1 MAHRIVV
8 AEDSATQLEALR
20 TLLEAAGFDVAAH
33 AVAEEALAWTREHGA
48 DLVISDIVMP
58 GMSGYELC
66 RAIKTQVREPPP
78 VVLLTTLADARD
90 IVRGLEAGAD
100 NYITKPYDPDHL
112 VRRIHQVIENRLARQ
127 SAAADGSVSIRFL
140 GETFRIDADREQ
152 ILGVLLSSFEELI
165 RTNNAL
171 EESKQALADAHA
183 RELAREQV
191 AREAAE
197 STARRMELL
206 AGASAALSSSFDEHE
221 AIREVARLAV
231 PALGDVCVIDAA
243 TGPAE
248 DGRLVAVAHEQ
259 ATTAVLL
266 EQLFTTTDS
275 DSPWRG
281 MTRGAE
287 ATVLE
292 PLPDRFFEI
301 LAPDPEAR
309 EPLRR
314 VGLRAGLIVPLTAR
328 ERRLGAL
335 ALFTTGE
342 HRSFSAEQRG
352 LATELAGRISLA
364 IENRRLFRR
373 AERDRNAAERV
384 ARRIAGLQAV
394 TAALSEALTTEDV
407 VGVIVQQ
414 GTAVSGAEAGIV
426 MLRADDDSVLEL
438 AGEEGW
444 TRGALPQTW
453 ARVPLDEPLGLTDA
467 VLQRAPVFVA
477 SPAELHE
484 RFPRLAVQLDHDRHH
499 AWAAVPLLLK
509 GEAIGVLAFG
519 FAEAREF
526 GEEDRSFLVS
536 LARQAA
542 QALDRARLFDSEKDA
557 RSEAEAATRLR
568 DDVLAIV
575 SHDLR
580 NPLGIIFTGTSLL
593 LDLDLGPEKEEEQ
606 LRIVRRAA
614 QRMDRL
620 ISDLLDVSRFE
631 SGTVTLETEPI
642 PADELLREAHDLFLP
657 LAREKNLDFSLVP
670 SAPLPAVQADRERV
684 LQVFSNLIGNAIKF
698 TPADGSVRLHAELHD
713 GAVRFIVDDD
723 GEGIAA
729 EDLPR
734 IFDRFWQA
742 RKSAAAGAGLGLAI
756 VKAIVTAHG
765 GTIHAE
771 SQGGR
776 GSTFSFTL
784 PQSAG

>member
-1 MAHRIVV
+1 
-8 AEDSATQLEALR
+8 
-20 TLLEAAGFDVAAH
+20 
-33 AVAEEALAWTREHGA
+33 
-48 DLVISDIVMP
+48 
-58 GMSGYELC
+58 
-66 RAIKTQVREPPP
+66 
-78 VVLLTTLADARD
+78 
-90 IVRGLEAGAD
+90 
-100 NYITKPYDPDHL
+100 
-112 VRRIHQVIENRLARQ
+112 VIENRLARQ